1 MRSDLK
7 TSGPVWTKKV
17 YARLKSV
24 LSFNYHA
31 FNVIIYLQSNEGL
44 MKRIAINLLF
54 LLAALLLSYAFFHLA
69 LNNGFWHGD
78 DFISLEHSLKMME
91 ETRSAFDS
99 QPPYKFQPI
108 AYAIYF
114 ALFKLFGFSP
124 KGYFLFNILI
134 HGLNS
139 FLVYTLVNALL
150 KDRAVA
156 LLSGLLFVFTV
167 GSYGKSIMIMSG
179 MEDLIITTLTL
190 LTMIFYFKNE
200 LEHEGRLF
208 TPWFALAIVF
218 FIASMLTRSTSF
230 AILGTFLAF
239 HYFFHESSR
248 KGILSPNFI
257 ILFAITVAALI
268 VKTSVF
274 NYHPHFY
281 DQYPGAVKVFYYTV
295 KNVISYLVR
304 MIFPIHTSH
313 LVIQA
318 GPAVRFIYRFATEI
332 RILIA
337 LTVISY
343 SFFGFIFG
351 NRTIRFFIAWTYI
364 MVIPFAFFQFPRD
377 WLNIR
382 HLYLV
387 SVGFVMII
395 SAGAIYCSR
404 LISHQRWRRFVPL
417 IVPIFFVFLARFI
430 VTQLDK
436 SYELKA
442 QSSRTVEY
450 KKTVVERFPDRVA
463 LRNGELV
470 LLPKRGS

>member
-1 MRSDLK
+1 M
-7 TSGPVWTKKV
+7 
-17 YARLKSV
+17 KS
-24 LSFNYHA
+24 Y
-31 FNVIIYLQSNEGL
+31 
-44 MKRIAINLLF
+44 AINILF
-54 LLAALLLSYAFFHLA
+54 LLAALLLSFAFFHLS

-78 DFISLEHSLKMME
+78 DFLSLEHSLKMMDDW
-91 ETRSAFDS
+91 RAAFDS

-114 ALFKLFGFSP
+114 ALFRLFGFDP
-124 KGYFLFNILI
+124 RGYFLFNILI

-139 FLVYTLVNALL
+139 FLVYTLVNELL
-150 KDRAVA
+150 KDRPVA

-167 GSYGKSIMIMSG
+167 GSYGKSVMIMSG

-190 LTMIFYFKNE
+190 LTMIFYFRNE
-200 LEHEGRLF
+200 LENEGRLLS
-208 TPWFALAIVF
+208 PWFLLAIVF
-218 FIASMLTRSTSF
+218 FIASLLTRSTSL

-239 HYFFHESSR
+239 HYFFHEGQK
-248 KGILSPNFI
+248 KGVFSANFI

-268 VKTSVF
+268 VKTTVF

-281 DQYPGAVKVFYYTV
+281 DQYPGAVRVVYYTV

-313 LVIQA
+313 LVSQA
-318 GPAVRFIYRFATEI
+318 GPAVRFVYRFATEI

-404 LISHQRWRRFVPL
+404 LISHQRWRRLVPL
-417 IVPIFFVFLARFI
+417 IVPVFFILLARFI
-430 VTQLDK
+430 VTQLDR

-442 QSSRTVEY
+442 ASPRTLEY
-450 KKTVVERFPDRVA
+450 KRAVVEKFPNRVSIVD
-463 LRNGELV
+463 GKLV
-470 LLPKRGS
+470 LYNRRGT